1 MWTDLN
7 VWKMLR
13 NTSIRA
19 QILEEGVSGG
29 KYGKQGNGRMRAREW
44 EWRQKSDQIER
55 EEEKRMMREVR
66 TGGKN
71 KK

>member
-1 MWTDLN
+1 
-7 VWKMLR
+7 
-13 NTSIRA
+13 
-19 QILEEGVSGG
+19 
-29 KYGKQGNGRMRAREW
+29 MRAREW

-71 KK
+71 KKEREPQT